1 MYYNIFGDVMRLDKL
16 LSNLRYGSRTDIK
29 EACKYKRVMVNNNV
43 VKDSSVKIEE
53 KDIITFDGKEVFHK
67 EEFLLMLNKPSGYV
81 CANKDNLNKTV
92 IELIKEPYNRYDLNI
107 CGRLDID
114 TEGLVLITNSGDLMH
129 KIISPRSN
137 IDKTYYVE
145 YSGKIDKKALES
157 PLELIDGNNELY
169 TTKGSKV
176 EILTDNSCNITISE
190 GKFHQVKRMFEK
202 IGCKVTYLKRI
213 RIGNINLD
221 PNLRLGEYIE
231 IEIDSL
237 MC

>member
-1 MYYNIFGDVMRLDKL
+1 MRLDRV
-16 LSNLRYGSRTDIK
+16 LSNLNYGSRNDIK
-29 EACKYKRVMVNNNV
+29 DACKNKRVIVNGNIITDPSRQV
-43 VKDSSVKIEE
+43 FE
-53 KDIITFDGKEVFHK
+53 KDEILFDGSVVFHK
-67 EEFLLMLNKPSGYV
+67 ELFLLMLNKPKDYV

-114 TEGLVLITNSGDLMH
+114 TEGLVLITNSGKLMH
-129 KIISPRSN
+129 KIISPNSN

-145 YSGKIDKKALES
+145 YTGSINKTALES
-157 PLELIDGNNELY
+157 PLELLDGNNETY
-169 TTKGSKV
+169 TALGSKV
-176 EILTDNSCNITISE
+176 EIINDNSCYITISE
-190 GKFHQVKRMFEK
+190 GKFHQVKRMFQS

-213 RIGNINLD
+213 RIGNVTLD
-221 PNLRLGEYIE
+221 PNLKLGEYKE

>member
-1 MYYNIFGDVMRLDKL
+1 MRLDRV
-16 LSNLRYGSRTDIK
+16 LSNLNYGSRNDIK
-29 EACKYKRVMVNNNV
+29 DACKNKRVIVNGNIITDPSRQV
-43 VKDSSVKIEE
+43 FE
-53 KDIITFDGKEVFHK
+53 KDEILFDGSVVFHK

-114 TEGLVLITNSGDLMH
+114 TVGLVLITNSGDLMH

-145 YSGKIDKKALES
+145 YSGKMDKKALES
-157 PLELIDGNNELY
+157 PLELIDGNDELY

-202 IGCKVTYLKRI
+202 IGCKITYLKRI

-221 PNLRLGEYIE
+221 PNLKEGKYIE